1 MSVQMNFGSYLF
13 TGNAS
18 MQSRTQLTLEI
29 QLHDWSTTGEQGK
42 LVFVAITGT
51 FHNVK
56 TSSFGGPN
64 YTSIQ
69 VLHFKIFV
77 EKKRRK
83 EICFAEQIFF
93 S

>member
-77 EKKRRK
+77 E
-83 EICFAEQIFF
+83 
-93 S
+93 